1 MRRSDER
8 DSGRERLLREERSYD
23 ATARRSGELSVALAF
38 PNRYSLGMANLGFQE
53 ILERA
58 RRVPSVD
65 AERVFLPDEGGGALR
80 TFESGRPAGGADVL
94 AFSISFENDYA
105 NVLRMLS
112 AAKVP
117 LRREERGD
125 RHPVVIAGGASTFLN
140 PEPLRPFV
148 DIFLLGEG
156 EEVIGEYLE
165 LRLADLG
172 RSREEHLA
180 RAARLEGAYVPA
192 GHGSA
197 AGIGRRRYGDVTEHP
212 AIGRIVTP
220 HAEFADTFLVEI
232 SRGCPRRCRFCTVG
246 TVFPKFRMAPAE
258 AVIDA
263 ALRCRAEDER
273 LGRPPLRKVGL
284 VTAAFFDHVEAEEIA
299 GGLFRRGFE
308 IGASS
313 VRVDQLTDSVLRYL
327 RESGLRTLT
336 IAPEAG
342 TASLR
347 ERIGKKASDGKILE
361 GVERAAK
368 AGFSSLRVYYMIG
381 LPFET
386 DEDRSGIVR
395 LSEEIRG
402 RFRGAGGGR
411 GKITVSLH
419 PFVPKPR
426 TPFQWAA
433 MARPEEMRRIVTRL
447 RSELRGFTVKAT
459 DLREA
464 YTEGVLAQ
472 GGEELGPFLV
482 RLAAGERW
490 DRAAAGAGLDLD
502 RLLFEERAPE
512 GDAPWESGTKDR
524 VDEVNRRE
532 WKRAA
537 STTSTGIDDR
547 RRS

>member
-1 MRRSDER
+1 MREGSSRGYDGE
-8 DSGRERLLREERSYD
+8 GLLRAERTYSG
-23 ATARRSGELSVALAF
+23 TGRRSGELSVALAF

-53 ILERA
+53 ILERS

-65 AERVFLPDEGGGALR
+65 AERVFLPEGEEGPLR
-80 TFESGRPAGGADVL
+80 TFESGRPAGGADVI
-94 AFSISFENDYA
+94 AFSISFENDYV
-105 NVLRMLS
+105 NFLRMLA

-117 LRREERGD
+117 LRREERED
-125 RHPVVIAGGASTFLN
+125 RHPIVLAGGASTFLN

-148 DIFLLGEG
+148 DVFLLGEG

-172 RSREEHLA
+172 RPREEHLA
-180 RAARLEGAYVPA
+180 RAARLDGAYVPA
-192 GHGSA
+192 CHGSA
-197 AGIGRRRYGDVTEHP
+197 SGIARRRYDGMREAP
-212 AIGRIVTP
+212 AIGRLVTP
-220 HAEFADTFLVEI
+220 HAEFADTLLVEI

-246 TVFPKFRMAPAE
+246 TVFPKFRMVPSE
-258 AVIDA
+258 TVIET

-313 VRVDQLTDSVLRYL
+313 VRVDQLTDSVLHYL

-347 ERIGKKASDGKILE
+347 ERIRKKASDGKILE

-368 AGFSSLRVYYMIG
+368 AGFPSLRIYYMVG

-386 DEDRSGIVR
+386 DEDRAGIVR

-402 RFRGAGGGR
+402 RFRGAGGRR
-411 GKITVSLH
+411 GKVTVSLH

-433 MARPEEMRRIVTRL
+433 MTRPAEMRRVLTGL
-447 RSELRGFTVKAT
+447 RAKLRGFTVKAT

-464 YTEGVLAQ
+464 YTEAVLAQ
-472 GGEELGPFLV
+472 GGEELAPFLE
-482 RLAAGERW
+482 RIAGGERW
-490 DRAAAGAGLDLD
+490 DRAAKESGLDLD
-502 RLLFEERAPE
+502 RLLFEDRVPGES
-512 GDAPWESGTKDR
+512 PWESGEKDH

-532 WKRAA
+532 WKRAIA
-537 STTSTGIDDR
+537 I
-547 RRS
+547 